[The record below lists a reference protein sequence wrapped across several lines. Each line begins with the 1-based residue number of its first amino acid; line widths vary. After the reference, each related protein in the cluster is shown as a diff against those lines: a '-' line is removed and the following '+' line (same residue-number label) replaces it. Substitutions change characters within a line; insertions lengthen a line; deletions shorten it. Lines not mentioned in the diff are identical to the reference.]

1 MGPGVSVNLVR
12 KSIRPRRRYR
22 RGSILGRPV
31 RGSNEARFTGRRT
44 WFATGPRM
52 SSEYLHDE
60 ESMTLGTAVS
70 DNTYLACSDQTDVFR
85 SDIRENRIRNGENLF
100 LRKTNVLVSR
110 KDLVDFVEKTY
121 RDLQVVQ
128 TNDEQGIVFDFA
140 SNRWLEYFC
149 SSNSTR
155 IYVYGDLEWV
165 EEQINYF
172 HAHYAQVSC
181 QIDWVYSNEGNS
193 ITIPL
198 ISERLPVK
206 EMYPFLGE
214 ESLEDYYDRYMASSA
229 SILVLIGPPGTA
241 KTTFI
246 RGLLAHTQSSA
257 LVTYDAA
264 ILSKDFFFASF
275 IDNEANVMVL
285 EDSDNFLKSR
295 SDGNSIMH
303 LFLNLGDG
311 LVTTKGKKMVFST
324 NLPSIRDI
332 DPALIRPGRCFD
344 IITFDNLTQDQ
355 AEKMAEKFDITLK
368 ETRNHWSVA
377 EVFGA
382 SKDEQKHQPEQR
394 RVGFF

>member
-1 MGPGVSVNLVR
+1 MDLPDVVGRAG
-12 KSIRPRRRYR
+12 KSIRPRRRNRYK
-22 RGSILGRPV
+22 SILGRLL
-31 RGSNEARFTGRRT
+31 RGNNKARFNGRRT
-44 WFATGPRM
+44 QFSNGPRM
-52 SSEYLHDE
+52 SSKYLHDE
-60 ESMTLGTAVS
+60 AEMTLGTAVS

-110 KDLVDFVEKTY
+110 KDLVEFIEKSY

-128 TNDEQGIVFDFA
+128 TNEEQGMVFDFA
-140 SNRWLEYFC
+140 NNRWLEYFC

-155 IYVYGDLEWV
+155 IYVYGDLDWV
-165 EEQINYF
+165 EEQISYF
-172 HAHYAQVSC
+172 QAQYAQVSC
-181 QIDWVYSNEGNS
+181 QIDWVYSNDGNS

-198 ISERLPVK
+198 VSEKLPVK
-206 EMYPFLGE
+206 EMYPSLGD
-214 ESLEDYYDRYMASSA
+214 ESLEDYYDRYMNSSA

-311 LVTTKGKKMVFST
+311 LVTTKGKKMIFST

-344 IITFDNLTQDQ
+344 ILTFDNLTQEQ
-355 AEKMAEKFDITLK
+355 AEKMAEKFGITLN

-382 SKDEQKHQPEQR
+382 QKDEQKHKPEQR

>member
-1 MGPGVSVNLVR
+1 MDLPDVVGRAG

-22 RGSILGRPV
+22 KGSILGRLL
-31 RGSNEARFTGRRT
+31 RGNNKARFNGRRT
-44 WFATGPRM
+44 QFSNGPRM
-52 SSEYLHDE
+52 SSKYLHDE
-60 ESMTLGTAVS
+60 AEMTLGTAVS

-110 KDLVDFVEKTY
+110 KDLVEFIEKSY

-128 TNDEQGIVFDFA
+128 TNEEQGMVFDFA
-140 SNRWLEYFC
+140 NNRWLEYFC

-155 IYVYGDLEWV
+155 IYVYGDLDWV
-165 EEQINYF
+165 DEQISYF
-172 HAHYAQVSC
+172 QAQYAQVSC
-181 QIDWVYSNEGNS
+181 QIDWVYSNDGNS

-198 ISERLPVK
+198 VSEKLPVK
-206 EMYPFLGE
+206 EMYPSLGD
-214 ESLEDYYDRYMASSA
+214 ESLEDYYDRYMNSSA

-311 LVTTKGKKMVFST
+311 LVTTKGKKMIFST

-344 IITFDNLTQDQ
+344 ILTFDNLTQEQ
-355 AEKMAEKFDITLK
+355 AEKMAEKFGITLN

-382 SKDEQKHQPEQR
+382 QKDEQKHKPEQR

>member
-1 MGPGVSVNLVR
+1 MDLPDVVGRAG
-12 KSIRPRRRYR
+12 KSIRRRRRNRYK
-22 RGSILGRPV
+22 SILGRLL
-31 RGSNEARFTGRRT
+31 RGNNRARFNGRRT
-44 WFATGPRM
+44 QFSNGPRM
-52 SSEYLHDE
+52 SSKYLHDE
-60 ESMTLGTAVS
+60 AEMTLGTAVS

-110 KDLVDFVEKTY
+110 KDLVEFIEKSY

-128 TNDEQGIVFDFA
+128 TNEEQGMVFDFA
-140 SNRWLEYFC
+140 NNRWLEYFC

-155 IYVYGDLEWV
+155 IYVYGDLDWV
-165 EEQINYF
+165 EEQISYF
-172 HAHYAQVSC
+172 QAQYAQVSC
-181 QIDWVYSNEGNS
+181 QIDWVYSNDGNS

-198 ISERLPVK
+198 VSEKLPVK
-206 EMYPFLGE
+206 EMYPSLGD
-214 ESLEDYYDRYMASSA
+214 ESLEDYYDRYMNSSA

-311 LVTTKGKKMVFST
+311 LVTTKGKKMIFST

-344 IITFDNLTQDQ
+344 ILTFDNLTQEQ
-355 AEKMAEKFDITLK
+355 AEKMAEKFGITLN

-382 SKDEQKHQPEQR
+382 QKDEQKHKPEQR

>member
-1 MGPGVSVNLVR
+1 MDLPDVVGRAG
-12 KSIRPRRRYR
+12 KSIRPRRRNRYK
-22 RGSILGRPV
+22 SILGRLL
-31 RGSNEARFTGRRT
+31 RGNNRARFNGRRT
-44 WFATGPRM
+44 QFSNGPRM
-52 SSEYLHDE
+52 SSKYLHDE
-60 ESMTLGTAVS
+60 AEMTLGTAVS

-110 KDLVDFVEKTY
+110 KDLVEFIEKSY

-128 TNDEQGIVFDFA
+128 TNEEQGMVFDFTN
-140 SNRWLEYFC
+140 NRWLEYFC
-149 SSNSTR
+149 SSNSSR
-155 IYVYGDLEWV
+155 IYVYGDLDWV
-165 EEQINYF
+165 DEQISYF
-172 HAHYAQVSC
+172 QAQYAQVSC
-181 QIDWVYSNEGNS
+181 QIDWVYSNDGNS

-198 ISERLPVK
+198 VSEKLPVK
-206 EMYPFLGE
+206 EMYPSLGD
-214 ESLEDYYDRYMASSA
+214 ESLEDYYDRYMDSSA

-311 LVTTKGKKMVFST
+311 LVTTKGKKMIFST

-344 IITFDNLTQDQ
+344 ILTFDNLTQEQ
-355 AEKMAEKFDITLK
+355 AEKMAEKFGITLN

-382 SKDEQKHQPEQR
+382 QKDEQKHKPEQR